1 LPPTYTATLEGKHAD
16 TAPYRAADIQ
26 ADNPVL
32 DSPPS
37 TAGTKR
43 KASLDFSLTEPDAIA
58 KVPRTELVSY
68 GTSVFFKRPVVK
80 RRENS
85 EENEGSTLLEP
96 RSMVIELT
104 DQEAEICKVLDE
116 VARNY
121 EAKEGKKVQL
131 RIAGG
136 WVRDKVSFY
145 PIES

>member
-1 LPPTYTATLEGKHAD
+1 
-16 TAPYRAADIQ
+16 
-26 ADNPVL
+26 
-32 DSPPS
+32 
-37 TAGTKR
+37 
-43 KASLDFSLTEPDAIA
+43 
-58 KVPRTELVSY
+58 
-68 GTSVFFKRPVVK
+68 
-80 RRENS
+80 
-85 EENEGSTLLEP
+85 
-96 RSMVIELT
+96 MVIELT